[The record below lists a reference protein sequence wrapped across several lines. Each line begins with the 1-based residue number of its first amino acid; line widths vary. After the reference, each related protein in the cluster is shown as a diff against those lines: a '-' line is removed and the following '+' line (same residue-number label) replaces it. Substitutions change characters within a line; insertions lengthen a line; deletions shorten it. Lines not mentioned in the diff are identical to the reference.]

1 VSLVGVGDFVAVGL
15 TVEQFQQKVINL
27 SSERLV
33 KPVVTVILKEFEK
46 PHIFVEGEV
55 NTPGRI
61 EFRSRMSIT
70 DAIAM
75 AGGFKNSSKQSQ
87 VLLLRRIDGEHA
99 STRVIELKKLVADH
113 RLEEAVEMQ
122 TGDVVYVPQNT
133 LSKVERIVHLGQFG
147 AIYSPVR

>member
-1 VSLVGVGDFVAVGL
+1 MSLVGVGDFVAVGL

-99 STRVIELKKLVADH
+99 STRVIELKNWLRIIAWK
-113 RLEEAVEMQ
+113 RLSRCRPG
-122 TGDVVYVPQNT
+122 TWST
-133 LSKVERIVHLGQFG
+133 SRKTH
-147 AIYSPVR
+147 